1 MLTSQVEKRA
11 KPSTLA
17 KQGSHVQD
25 EDLIEHE
32 FELVDLEAAYEP
44 SNLQQVIK
52 EKDSQIRELMDNL
65 ATARFIISFLKQEN
79 SQLKAKQLIMEKEQS
94 KVLQQGGKGKV
105 VLEPGEHEKQ
115 VGKKN
120 PRT

>member
-1 MLTSQVEKRA
+1 VLTSQVEKRA

-17 KQGSHVQD
+17 PQGSHLQGK
-25 EDLIEHE
+25 ELIEHE